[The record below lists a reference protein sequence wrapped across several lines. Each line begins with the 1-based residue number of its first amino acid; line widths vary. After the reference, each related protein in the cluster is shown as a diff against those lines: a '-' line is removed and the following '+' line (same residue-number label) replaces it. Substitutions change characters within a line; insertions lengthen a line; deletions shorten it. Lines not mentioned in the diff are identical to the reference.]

1 MRKEVTYIAD
11 DGTRFT
17 SYEECIKYE
26 KSQQE
31 ERKRSIYDAISELD
45 EIIWHQF
52 YQDADGD
59 YKAPEL
65 YASDE
70 WLKSDI
76 VYVLSDEDNDFEAAE
91 CKIRKIIQDSP
102 YANDVL
108 GIINFDELL
117 EETKIRRDFKTAF
130 KKIKYGYELSCVLRW
145 SFYKRDIRNLAK
157 LHKSNKYRRKIEE
170 LLTDCNFYT
179 ECGNFASKNYE
190 KYLG

>member
-17 SYEECIKYE
+17 SYEECIRYE

-31 ERKRSIYDAISELD
+31 ERERNIYNAISELD

-65 YASDE
+65 YVSDA

-91 CKIRKIIQDSP
+91 CKIRKIIQNSP
-102 YANDVL
+102 YADEIMKIL
-108 GIINFDELL
+108 DFD
-117 EETKIRRDFKTAF
+117 KIRREVEVRRDYGTALRQV
-130 KKIKYGYELSCVLRW
+130 KHGWELSGV
-145 SFYKRDIRNLAK
+145 IRNGFSKQDLCNLAK

-170 LLTDCNFYT
+170 LLTDCNFHT
-179 ECGNFASKNYE
+179 ECGNFAKRNYE
-190 KYLG
+190 EYLE